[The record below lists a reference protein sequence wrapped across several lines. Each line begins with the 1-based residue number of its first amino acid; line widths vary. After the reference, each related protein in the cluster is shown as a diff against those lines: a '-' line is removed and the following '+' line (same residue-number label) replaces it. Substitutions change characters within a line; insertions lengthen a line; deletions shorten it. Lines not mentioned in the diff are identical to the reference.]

1 MFWLQIHSHLK
12 QKNTHQNEYEVKYE
26 DYISNGDD
34 VDTDD
39 DINLRFQGVDDLEDA
54 NDQNPLS
61 MVGDIY
67 TCTCIMYMYMY
78 MCVC

>member
-1 MFWLQIHSHLK
+1 MK
-12 QKNTHQNEYEVKYE
+12 QRNTNRNRNEYEVQYE

-34 VDTDD
+34 VDIDD
-39 DINLRFQGVDDLEDA
+39 DINLHFQGVDDLEDA

-67 TCTCIMYMYMY
+67 TCTCIMYMYM
-78 MCVC
+78 CVC